1 MSFQFQSV
9 IQECHS
15 FPAVN
20 EVVLMFRG
28 QLDEGQM
35 ALSTRQWQGQNFGIG
50 HSEVDERTGDEC

>member
-1 MSFQFQSV
+1 MCHARPESHRVNIMSFQFQSV

-20 EVVLMFRG
+20 CVVLMFRG

-35 ALSTRQWQGQNFGIG
+35 ALSNRQ
-50 HSEVDERTGDEC
+50 